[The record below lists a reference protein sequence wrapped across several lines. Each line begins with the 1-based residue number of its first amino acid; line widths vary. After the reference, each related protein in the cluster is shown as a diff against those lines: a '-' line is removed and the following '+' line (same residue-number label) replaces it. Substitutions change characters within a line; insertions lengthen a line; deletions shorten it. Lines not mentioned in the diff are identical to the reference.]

1 MSIYI
6 NVSFMRE
13 DNINIDGIS
22 RCLFL
27 PVLGPKSSLR
37 VSKSYACYMFHPH

>member
-22 RCLFL
+22 IGLFL
-27 PVLGPKSSLR
+27 RVLGLKSRLR
-37 VSKSYACYMFHPH
+37 VSAPYACYMFHPH